1 VVAKPPR
8 EEALRP
14 GHYTLTPAA
23 VRAHAQILCQKH
35 LRLQD
40 HGPKCTAGMLWTI
53 LFYAASR
60 LSSLAAAC
68 TALRKAPSDT
78 AVHDALL
85 ATLPQTRELQRR
97 VNRALQGDLPKA
109 LRRRRQPLA
118 IDLHLVPYHGE
129 PLRDVAEVYRSQAKS
144 GTCSF
149 HAYATCYVIRQG
161 LRFTVALTWVQR
173 GEALPDVLR
182 RLLQQAAKAGVRPRY
197 LLLDRGFCS
206 VAVIRYLQAARYPFL
221 MPLPLRGRK
230 LDHPQGPSGSR
241 VFATRKRSGW
251 SSYTLTDAKKR
262 KATVAVC
269 VKCRNLR
276 GERGQHGR
284 RALVYAYGGGLK
296 PSSYQWVKETYRS
309 RFAIETTYRQL
320 QQARIRT
327 STRDPLLR
335 LLDVAVAL
343 LLRNVWVWLHWQ
355 VLAER
360 RGPGRRVNTNR
371 LTFRAMLLWLQHWAE
386 ALLGVRDEM
395 DAKYPMYE

>member
-1 VVAKPPR
+1 MR
-8 EEALRP
+8 Q

-23 VRAHAQILCQKH
+23 VRAHAQRLCQKH
-35 LRLQD
+35 LRLQG

-60 LSSLAAAC
+60 IASLAAAC
-68 TALRKAPSDT
+68 KALRDAPCDT

-85 ATLPQTRELQRR
+85 ATLPAIAELQRR

-149 HAYATCYVIRQG
+149 HAYATAYVIRKG

-173 GEALPDVLR
+173 GEALSAVIQ
-182 RLLQQAAKAGVRPRY
+182 RLLAQAAKASVRPRY
-197 LLLDRGFCS
+197 LLLDKGFCS
-206 VAVIRYLQAARYPFL
+206 VAVIRYLQAARHAFL

-230 LDHPQGPSGSR
+230 LDHPKGPSGSR

-262 KATVAVC
+262 KATVKVC

-276 GERGQHGR
+276 GERGKYGR
-284 RALVYAYGGGLK
+284 QALVYAYGGGLR
-296 PSSYQWVKETYRS
+296 PGSYQWVKETYRS

-327 STRDPLLR
+327 CTRDPLLR
-335 LLDVAVAL
+335 FLYVAVAL

-360 RGPGRRVNTNR
+360 RGGWRQVDTNR

-386 ALLGVRDEM
+386 ALLGVRDEIQT
-395 DAKYPMYE
+395 KYSLWD